1 MELGS
6 SITCAKHLG
15 GVESIRLV
23 SAVDIEAVEYDTT
36 QRLFSG
42 LRLREGSD
50 FAEVLFADGGA
61 CFEERVEADG
71 TVSHHL
77 SFRMQGLERE
87 AADRLRGLSVDGVVA
102 VVGLPEGEKLL
113 VGYSPEAAADYPLRL
128 SLAVLSSAQSRVQRA
143 STTLTLSSTDGS
155 LACHY
160 EE

>member
-1 MELGS
+1 MELG

-23 SAVDIEAVEYDTT
+23 SAVDVEAVEYDPAE
-36 QRLFSG
+36 RLLSG

-50 FAEVLFADGGA
+50 FTEVLFANNSA

-71 TVSHHL
+71 TVTHNL

-87 AADRLRGLSVDGVVA
+87 AANVLRSLSVDGVVA
-102 VVGLPEGEKLL
+102 IVELPEGERLL

-128 SLAVLSSAQSRVQRA
+128 SKAVLSSAQSRVQRA

-155 LACHY
+155 LACRY